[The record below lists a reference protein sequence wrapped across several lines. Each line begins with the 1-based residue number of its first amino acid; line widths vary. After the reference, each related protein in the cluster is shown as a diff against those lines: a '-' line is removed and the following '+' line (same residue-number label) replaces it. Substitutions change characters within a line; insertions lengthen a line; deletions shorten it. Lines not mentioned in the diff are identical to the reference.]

1 MHIRDIIGFKDRDV
15 ATIRPDALV
24 VEAADIMDERKI
36 GVVVV
41 CSEEGRVMGMI
52 SERDIVRAVADGT
65 EDIST
70 LQVNQLYSEDPAI
83 CTPDDPV
90 GNVWETMRERRFR
103 HMPVVEFGKLV
114 GIVSLGDLLARMLE
128 EAGLDSKAEVWSYLE
143 FL

>member
-1 MHIRDIIGFKDRDV
+1 MLMNGRKAGNKGRLMHIRDIIGFKDRDV

-70 LQVNQLYSEDPAI
+70 LQVNQLYS
-83 CTPDDPV
+83 
-90 GNVWETMRERRFR
+90 
-103 HMPVVEFGKLV
+103 
-114 GIVSLGDLLARMLE
+114 
-128 EAGLDSKAEVWSYLE
+128 
-143 FL
+143 